1 MHKKIFEYEK
11 FSIGLKTRV
20 INVSYIFNKRNSII
34 GLPLFALFFFGGGI
48 GGINHKIQNSS
59 NYIGDIR
66 LDMYGSGHSIVIE
79 ESVVIKKA
87 NIWFED
93 YNYKLLMKLMTK

>member
-34 GLPLFALFFFGGGI
+34 GLPLFALFFWGGGGLEVSTI
-48 GGINHKIQNSS
+48 KYKIAAT
-59 NYIGDIR
+59 ILAIF
-66 LDMYGSGHSIVIE
+66 
-79 ESVVIKKA
+79 A
-87 NIWFED
+87 
-93 YNYKLLMKLMTK
+93 